1 MVFKPLVHISAW
13 IQFLPVGLLLNFA
26 AARRQLNLNVL
37 KLIPLKFIVMPA
49 IIWLFCFFVFS
60 DKTIT
65 ATLVIQSACPVAINT
80 VFCCALY
87 GLKTDTAMAAFV
99 STTIVFLAVLCP
111 IFFWLYL

>member
-1 MVFKPLVHISAW
+1 MFPFIAPVRLDYRRLSCICIKGNHFGKLRRHTFALLILQQLPF
-13 IQFLPVGLLLNFA
+13 QFFF
-26 AARRQLNLNVL
+26 Q
-37 KLIPLKFIVMPA
+37 
-49 IIWLFCFFVFS
+49 LFCFFVFS